1 MAELYE
7 DLLID
12 SSESFED
19 GNYFLV
25 TITELELGT
34 TYPLEFRWKYKD
46 GTFGKDWSAVY
57 NLSTPIATVPN
68 EPKLLTTDVEGGAGF
83 IKVTWSGNDASGN
96 PLENIDRIDI
106 HISGTSFGDGTKPAG
121 SFKVAG
127 TQTFTAE
134 PGVYI
139 VQLKTITVNGGSSF
153 FSDARTVTVTSLGE
167 VIQEPTT
174 PNGFTSKRILAGIE
188 VSWAGTYSDSTFT
201 GFEAIKIYAGTSAS
215 ATSGTYTEV
224 GVLTGNNVKNTIV
237 VPVDGTYVAYGQ
249 AVYIHAAAVNKN
261 GTVGT
266 IQANV
271 TNQTLGPGKAT
282 DADINDGAIVISK
295 LAADVLTV
303 GNLKAGDIN
312 STSYIRAGTS
322 GSARVEI
329 SSSTVGSVL
338 PGLTVYDSSGTQLL
352 RAPLTG
358 GLTINGGGTFSGN
371 LSAAGGTFTGTL
383 SAATGSFSGT
393 ITANGGTIGGITIA
407 AAALQN
413 NSVESSST
421 FKLDSAGK
429 ARFGAFSGNAIIIN
443 PSANIGS
450 AYLFHSAN
458 GGSSASDKFSFLQS
472 GGFRLGGSS
481 GINYDGSSSLTIGS
495 SGNPITINTST
506 GAVSISGVIT
516 AGNLTDGTTTISG
529 NNITT
534 GTITGRTV
542 QTSTGSNAVILNGS
556 NNSLQIKANG
566 SIVSHIVNFS
576 STGTIWHH
584 GSTPDTNG
592 FSYPSAKITASGIDI
607 SGSSSNYFSSSG
619 TGNLVVGATTYSG
632 GTHTFSNSFV
642 ANSTAT
648 FNSTMFAPNLT
659 TSTAGT
665 NLRVATGSIGEI
677 QETSASSIIFKENI
691 NSIDT
696 LPDLNPSRLLDLPVR
711 SFTYKSG
718 YVSEEDDRFNKPLPG
733 FIAEEVEEHY
743 PIAVDYADG
752 QPHTWNERF
761 ILPGM
766 LALIQNLNQELIS
779 IKSRLD
785 ALEG

>member
-1 MAELYE
+1 M
-7 DLLID
+7 
-12 SSESFED
+12 
-19 GNYFLV
+19 
-25 TITELELGT
+25 
-34 TYPLEFRWKYKD
+34 
-46 GTFGKDWSAVY
+46 
-57 NLSTPIATVPN
+57 
-68 EPKLLTTDVEGGAGF
+68 
-83 IKVTWSGNDASGN
+83 
-96 PLENIDRIDI
+96 
-106 HISGTSFGDGTKPAG
+106 
-121 SFKVAG
+121 
-127 TQTFTAE
+127 
-134 PGVYI
+134 
-139 VQLKTITVNGGSSF
+139 
-153 FSDARTVTVTSLGE
+153 
-167 VIQEPTT
+167 
-174 PNGFTSKRILAGIE
+174 
-188 VSWAGTYSDSTFT
+188 
-201 GFEAIKIYAGTSAS
+201 
-215 ATSGTYTEV
+215 
-224 GVLTGNNVKNTIV
+224 
-237 VPVDGTYVAYGQ
+237 
-249 AVYIHAAAVNKN
+249 
-261 GTVGT
+261 
-266 IQANV
+266 
-271 TNQTLGPGKAT
+271 GPGKAT

-677 QETSASSIIFKENI
+677 QETSASSIRFKENI
-691 NSIDT
+691 NNIDT
-696 LPDLNPSRLLDLPVR
+696 LPDLNPSGLLDLPVR